1 MKYKNGI
8 QLLLLFLSLSIGAA
22 GTYLCAGKLPV
33 CSPAPMAQLA
43 WWGGVYPEY
52 CLPGAV
58 KLVGEEETAGTEE
71 EIPVKVRFKYL
82 TFLNEND

>member
-1 MKYKNGI
+1 MEIIWESSKK
-8 QLLLLFLSLSIGAA
+8 QDEVTACRSIGAA
-22 GTYLCAGKLPV
+22 GTYLCAGKLPA
-33 CSPAPMAQLA
+33 CGPAPMAQLA

-71 EIPVKVRFKYL
+71 EIPVKVQFKYL
-82 TFLNEND
+82 TFLND